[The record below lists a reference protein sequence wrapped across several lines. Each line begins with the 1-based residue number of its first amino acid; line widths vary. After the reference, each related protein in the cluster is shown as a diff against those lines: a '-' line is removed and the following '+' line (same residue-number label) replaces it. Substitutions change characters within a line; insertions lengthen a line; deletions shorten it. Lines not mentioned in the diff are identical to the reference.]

1 MRKIAILYPKGDNL
15 AKEISLKLLLNLDW
29 VYVVNQSFSKPEII
43 YERLKRV
50 KSAFFIWFNPKTKI
64 DKNTKKYLEFLIKN
78 NKKIFATL
86 LEDLIFPY
94 QAEKIERYNP
104 DDIEGTF
111 RKIYSIIG
119 ELIKEPQQ
127 NKNTILR
134 AYIPILLIFP
144 KLKNFSRKNY
154 KKFSKN
160 FKKPKIKTGYQNQRH
175 KYW

>member
-1 MRKIAILYPKGDNL
+1 L

-29 VYVVNQSFSKPEII
+29 VYVVNQSVSNPKII

-50 KSAFFIWFNPKTKI
+50 KSAFFIWLNPKTKI

-127 NKNTILR
+127 NKNYENTILR
-134 AYIPILLIFP
+134 AYIPILLISP

>member
-1 MRKIAILYPKGDNL
+1 MRKIAILYPKGDNF
-15 AKEISLKLLLNLDW
+15 AKEIALKLLLNLDW

-50 KSAFFIWFNPKTKI
+50 KSAFFIWLNPKTKI

-78 NKKIFATL
+78 NKKIFAIL
-86 LEDLIFPY
+86 LEDFIFPY
-94 QAEKIERYNP
+94 EAEKIEKYNP

-111 RKIYSIIG
+111 QKIYSIIG

-134 AYIPILLIFP
+134 AYIPILLISP